1 MSKYDYYYWPDIV
14 SKEDIKDINDIVK
27 INKQTQDKTSGASDA
42 KKTSTV
48 FLIKN
53 KYLKDKLI
61 APMAA
66 LKNANR
72 HNYDYNIYDLQD
84 EDLLSF
90 NIYEKNQE
98 YELHRDGSPSNFVD
112 IKLTG
117 LINVSDEEYEG
128 GDFSLLNSKEPTK
141 IPLFNIPGTMIV
153 FSSFILHKVNPIL
166 KGTRKTLTIFLKGPH
181 LR

>member
-1 MSKYDYYYWPDIV
+1 M
-14 SKEDIKDINDIVK
+14 
-27 INKQTQDKTSGASDA
+27 
-42 KKTSTV
+42 
-48 FLIKN
+48 L
-53 KYLKDKLI
+53 
-61 APMAA
+61 
-66 LKNANR
+66 NR

-128 GDFSLLNSKEPTK
+128 GE
-141 IPLFNIPGTMIV
+141 
-153 FSSFILHKVNPIL
+153 
-166 KGTRKTLTIFLKGPH
+166 FLY
-181 LR
+181 